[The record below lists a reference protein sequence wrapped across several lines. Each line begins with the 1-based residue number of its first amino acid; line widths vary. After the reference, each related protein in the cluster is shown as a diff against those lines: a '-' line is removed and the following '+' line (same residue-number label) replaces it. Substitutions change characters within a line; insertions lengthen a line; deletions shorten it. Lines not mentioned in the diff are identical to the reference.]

1 MKHFSLAWRVPFREE
16 LREVKGERCME
27 KRKVCLFINPR
38 DGQNLVK
45 LTAILAVLAA
55 ADCETRIALKE
66 YASHAQEL
74 AWQAA
79 QDGCDLVIVY
89 GGDGTLNRVVNGIVN
104 AKNKPRVGVIAGGTA
119 NLWATEIGMP
129 IDNPVKAVLAL
140 LDSESRSVDVGQIA
154 SAKLGLAGED
164 QPAQQEQQNRHT
176 QNNVRSHF
184 LLMAGFGLDAAV
196 MQGVS
201 KPLKHKIK
209 QLAVGLSA
217 ARKLPEYRPFPVEL
231 YDANHQLLWQGEAL
245 QIVVGNTRLYADIF
259 HMTPE
264 AYIDDGQLDICVITA
279 GNFLGTVQQIF
290 SLLLRRQPDTLTAEF
305 FKESRIFLKVPALTA
320 LQLDGSAVKLKE
332 YLSDAEK
339 QAWKTVKKT
348 EKVMIEYCFVAVPQ
362 ALSMTIPRTYDETL
376 FEESGTNKLITS
388 SGSPAPLAI
397 TETSAVS
404 TPEAESRASSTQL
417 TQLREQGRKITV
429 VGTGLDVQH
438 GVYIVAGQ
446 YTQART
452 GALKPVAVRVEAS
465 TALLNAKGKHIALAS
480 IQDLKE
486 GQEIYVIGKKSKRG
500 VIKARQL
507 LV

>member
-1 MKHFSLAWRVPFREE
+1 
-16 LREVKGERCME
+16 ME
-27 KRKVCLFINPR
+27 KRKVCLIINPR

-45 LTAILAVLAA
+45 FTAILAVLAA

-66 YASHAQEL
+66 YAGHPQEL

-79 QDGCDLVIVY
+79 QDECDLVIAY

-104 AKNKPRVGVIAGGTA
+104 AKNKLRLGVIAGGTA

-154 SAKLGLAGED
+154 SAQLCLAGEE
-164 QPAQQEQQNRHT
+164 QPAPQEQQKHHMQT
-176 QNNVRSHF
+176 NVRSHF
-184 LLMAGFGLDAAV
+184 LLMAGLGLDAAV

-217 ARKLPEYRPFPVEL
+217 ARKLPEYRPFSVEL

-320 LQLDGSAVKLKE
+320 LQLDGSAVKLKD

-339 QAWKTVKKT
+339 QAWKTVKKP
-348 EKVMIEYCFVAVPQ
+348 EEVMIEYCFAAVPQ

-376 FEESGTNKLITS
+376 FEESRTNKLITS
-388 SGSPAPLAI
+388 SASL
-397 TETSAVS
+397 VS
-404 TPEAESRASSTQL
+404 TAETPTASTSKVETRAPSSQL
-417 TQLREQGRKITV
+417 TRLRKQGRKITV

-446 YTQART
+446 YTQAQT
-452 GALKPVAVRVEAS
+452 GDLKPVAVRVEAS
-465 TALLNAKGKHIALAS
+465 TVLLNAKGGHIALAS
-480 IQDLKE
+480 IKDLKE

-500 VIKARQL
+500 VIKAQQL

>member
-1 MKHFSLAWRVPFREE
+1 
-16 LREVKGERCME
+16 ME
-27 KRKVCLFINPR
+27 KRKVCLIINPR

-45 LTAILAVLAA
+45 FTAILAVLAA

-66 YASHAQEL
+66 YAGHPQEL

-79 QDGCDLVIVY
+79 QDECDLVIAY

-104 AKNKPRVGVIAGGTA
+104 TKNKPRLGVIAGGTA

-129 IDNPVKAVLAL
+129 VDNPVKAVLAL
-140 LDSESRSVDVGQIA
+140 LDSESRSVDVGQVA
-154 SAKLGLAGED
+154 SAQLCLVGEE
-164 QPAQQEQQNRHT
+164 QPAPQEQQKHHAQTNI
-176 QNNVRSHF
+176 RSHF
-184 LLMAGFGLDAAV
+184 LLMAGLGLDAAV

-217 ARKLPEYRPFPVEL
+217 ARKLPEYRPFSVEL
-231 YDANHQLLWQGEAL
+231 YDANRQLLWQGEAL

-305 FKESRIFLKVPALTA
+305 FKEARIFLKVPALTA

-339 QAWKTVKKT
+339 QAWKTVKKP
-348 EKVMIEYCFVAVPQ
+348 EKVMIEYCFAAVPR
-362 ALSMTIPRTYDETL
+362 ALSMTFPRTYDETL
-376 FEESGTNKLITS
+376 FGEGGTNKLITS
-388 SGSPAPLAI
+388 SVSTAPLASA
-397 TETSAVS
+397 TETPTAS
-404 TPEAESRASSTQL
+404 TSEAETRASSSQL
-417 TQLREQGRKITV
+417 TGLRKQGRKITV

-446 YTQART
+446 YTQAQT
-452 GALKPVAVRVEAS
+452 GSLKPVAVRVEAS
-465 TALLNAKGKHIALAS
+465 TVLLNAKGEHIALAS
-480 IQDLKE
+480 IKDLKE
-486 GQEIYVIGKKSKRG
+486 GQEIHVIGKKSKRG
-500 VIKARQL
+500 VIKAQQL

>member
-1 MKHFSLAWRVPFREE
+1 
-16 LREVKGERCME
+16 ME
-27 KRKVCLFINPR
+27 KRNVCLIINPR
-38 DGQNLVK
+38 DGQNVAK

-55 ADCETRIALKE
+55 AGCETRIALKE
-66 YASHAQEL
+66 YAGHTQEL

-79 QDGCDLVIVY
+79 HDGCDLVIAY
-89 GGDGTLNRVVNGIVN
+89 GGDGTLNRVVNGIVD
-104 AKNKPRVGVIAGGTA
+104 ARNKPHVGVIAGGTA

-140 LDSESRSVDVGQIA
+140 LDSESRCVDVGQVA
-154 SAKLGLAGED
+154 SAKLCLAGED
-164 QPAQQEQQNRHT
+164 QLAQQKQQKHHA

-184 LLMAGFGLDAAV
+184 LLMAGLGLDAAV

-305 FKESRIFLKVPALTA
+305 FKGSRIFLKVPALTA

-339 QAWKTVKKT
+339 QAWKTVKKPG
-348 EKVMIEYCFVAVPQ
+348 EVMIEYCFAAVPQ
-362 ALSMTIPRTYDETL
+362 ALSVTIPRTYDEAL
-376 FEESGTNKLITS
+376 FEESGTNKLVTS
-388 SGSPAPLAI
+388 SISPAPLATG
-397 TETSAVS
+397 TETPTVS
-404 TPEAESRASSTQL
+404 TPEAEMRASSSLL
-417 TQLREQGRKITV
+417 TRLRQQGRKITV
-429 VGTGLDVQH
+429 VGAGLDVQH

-452 GALKPVAVRVEAS
+452 GALKPVAVRIEVS
-465 TALLNAKGKHIALAS
+465 TTLLNAEGEQVAFTS
-480 IQDLKE
+480 IKDLKE